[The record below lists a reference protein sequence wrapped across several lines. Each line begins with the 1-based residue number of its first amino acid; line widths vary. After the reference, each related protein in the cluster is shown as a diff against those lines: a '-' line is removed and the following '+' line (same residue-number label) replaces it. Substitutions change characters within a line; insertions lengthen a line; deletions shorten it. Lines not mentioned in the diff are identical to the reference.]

1 MNVAR
6 TISPI
11 NERFVRIESEN
22 QEYLGL
28 KIASNRRPQK
38 ANRRSEKQQEVGWI
52 VRDNRLTEWPVQ
64 GIFEH
69 EGEIYVYGPFLEGR
83 TLNQVLDYSPKNALK
98 SLLEFVNALVF
109 MRENVREDVRI
120 QLNSI
125 IYLEEGGIL
134 FFPRTMIER
143 IQSTQTTTERL
154 QTFEILNNPD
164 LETDQN
170 YAFSIA
176 VMTYRVLTGEWPF
189 MADSEEEIHR
199 QMRIRK
205 ILPPHLVRPG
215 IGTEISSA
223 VMRTLAKGEGEPLEL
238 REWRDQLTEWV
249 RNGYEEPLVAT
260 SRTTL
265 EEQAETLRKK
275 YDRDYRTKTFFHN
288 HWRILAIS
296 GVVLVLVGSILGSI
310 LQNVLAPP
318 ITVGMSPEQVI
329 ETFYLG
335 LNTFDHMTMEDCVTD
350 DAGAEE
356 VREATNLYVISKM
369 REGYEGRS
377 GYVDA
382 QAWIDAGK
390 PRLKS
395 GSVPYGHSNLRI
407 RQEAEGVYLVDYY
420 KWTVE
425 SEDAEN
431 PENTRVRTVV
441 LDRKDRLY
449 MEDRGEY
456 WVITRIE
463 RLQDDALETVPD

>member
-1 MNVAR
+1 MSVAR

-11 NERFVRIESEN
+11 NERFVRIESDN

-38 ANRRSEKQQEVGWI
+38 ANRQSEKQQEVGWI

-69 EGEIYVYGPFLEGR
+69 EGEIYVYGPFLSGK
-83 TLNQVLDYSPKNALK
+83 TLNQVLEYSPKNALK
-98 SLLEFVNALVF
+98 SLLEFVNALIF
-109 MRENVREDVRI
+109 MRENVHADLRI

-143 IQSTQTTTERL
+143 IQSTQTTSERIL
-154 QTFEILNNPD
+154 TFEILNNPD
-164 LETDQN
+164 LETDRN

-176 VMTYRVLTGEWPF
+176 VMTYRILTGEWPF

-215 IGTEISSA
+215 IGSEISSA
-223 VMRTLAKGEGEPLEL
+223 VMRTLGKEEGEPPDLK
-238 REWRDQLTEWV
+238 EWRDNLTAWV
-249 RNGYEEPLVAT
+249 RNGYEEPLAAGG
-260 SRTTL
+260 RTAL
-265 EEQAETLRKK
+265 EDQAAVLQKK
-275 YDRDYRTKTFFHN
+275 YDRDYRTTTFLHN

-296 GVVLVLVGSILGSI
+296 GVVLVLVGSIVGSI

-335 LNTFDHMTMEDCVTD
+335 LNTFDHMTMEDCVTG

-382 QAWIDAGK
+382 QAWIEADR

-395 GSVPYGHSNLRI
+395 GSVPYGHSNLEI
-407 RQEAEGVYLVDYY
+407 RQESEGIYVVDYY

-425 SEDAEN
+425 SKDAEN
-431 PENTRVRTVV
+431 PENTTVRTVV
-441 LDRKDRLY
+441 LDRRDRLS
-449 MEDRGEY
+449 MENRGEY
-456 WVITRIE
+456 WVITGIE
-463 RLQDDALETVPD
+463 RMQDEPLETIPE